1 MSKLKLSL
9 LALLL
14 AGAASAQEPGREAV
28 DAPPP
33 PPPVRS
39 GEPLDPDVTIVQ
51 QDDRTIYEYRVN
63 GQTYM
68 VKVVP
73 AKGPPPE
80 AVVFEFPELRRIDG
94 AIEELAIE
102 TRGAVDLTAVL
113 TIDLLHQPELGFLP
127 PHDDP
132 RLVGLDRVSC
142 SVLPCRL
149 LRVGSGAAVRL

>member
-73 AKGPPPE
+73 AKGPPYYLLDQDGDGQLESRRFGPE
-80 AVVFEFPELRRIDG
+80 
-94 AIEELAIE
+94 
-102 TRGAVDLTAVL
+102 DLQVPMWVL
-113 TIDLLHQPELGFLP
+113 F
-127 PHDDP
+127 
-132 RLVGLDRVSC
+132 RW
-142 SVLPCRL
+142 
-149 LRVGSGAAVRL
+149 